1 MKITEYKTYD
11 QARRDFTWDKVWEVC
26 DGNKDRFNIT
36 HECIDRHAGKGT
48 AVRIKFSDGHSEQYT
63 FDEISGMSSQFAH
76 ALEREQVDFGDRVAI
91 MLDPSLEFY
100 VSLFGTLKR
109 GAVVVPC
116 FTLFGPEALQHRL
129 KDSGAKLLITSAEK
143 APLVGD
149 VPIHKVITVGPLFN
163 EWVGKESREYKRT
176 KETAGKD
183 LAILQYSSGTT
194 KKFPTAIDHFHRSV
208 ALLSPSGVFAMG
220 LRPGDRFF
228 CPSSP
233 AWGNGLWYGTFT
245 PLLLGIGTGT
255 ISGKFDEK
263 ILLSALEEFE
273 INNVHA
279 APTVWRRL
287 FSLGLLNNYK
297 LKVNKISFAGEPM
310 DVETFRQIKEK
321 FGVPPCSLYGST
333 EVGCIIV
340 DYGGFP
346 DWIVKEGAMGKPLLG
361 LDIRVVDKE
370 GKSVPPGQLGE
381 IVMVRRGKL
390 FPVKDSA
397 IVDEE
402 GYFWHKGRS
411 DDVIISAGWTISP
424 SEIEATLLK
433 HKEIEEVAVIGVPDK
448 DRGNIVKAFIK
459 VRTHRA
465 GLEQEIKDYVK
476 KNLSMHEYP
485 RIIEFV
491 DDFPKTPKGNIK
503 KHELLQR
510 STKLKGGSEQ
520 EKSGN
525 PQEQR

>member
-1 MKITEYKTYD
+1 MKITEYKTYEEAK
-11 QARRDFTWDKVWEVC
+11 QDFTWDKVWEIC
-26 DGNKDRFNIT
+26 EGNKNQFNIT
-36 HECIDRHAGKGT
+36 HECIDRHVGKGI
-48 AVRIKFSDGHSEQYT
+48 AFRIKFSDGHSKQYT
-63 FDEISGMSSQFAH
+63 FDQISSMSSQFAN
-76 ALEREQVDFGDRVAI
+76 ALEKDNIGFGDRVAI
-91 MLDPSLEFY
+91 MLEPSLEFY
-100 VSLFGTLKR
+100 VSLFGILKR

-116 FTLFGPEALQHRL
+116 FTLFGPEALQHRI
-129 KDSGAKLLITSAEK
+129 KDSGAKMLFTSAEK

-149 VPIHKVITVGPLFN
+149 VPIQKVITVGSKFD
-163 EWVGKESREYKRT
+163 EWVGKGSTEYERSR
-176 KETAGKD
+176 ETAGKD

-208 ALLSPSGVFAMG
+208 ALLSPSGLFAMG
-220 LRPGDRFF
+220 LKPGDRFF

-255 ISGKFDEK
+255 ISGKFNERV
-263 ILLSALEEFE
+263 LLEALQEFE

-287 FSLGLLNNYK
+287 FSSGLMDNYK
-297 LKVNKISFAGEPM
+297 LKVNKISYAGEPM
-310 DVETFRQIKEK
+310 DVDTFRHIREK
-321 FGVPPCSLYGST
+321 FGVPPSSLYGST

-346 DWIVKEGAMGKPLLG
+346 DWVVKEGAMGKPLLG
-361 LDIRVVDKE
+361 LDIRVVDKD
-370 GKSVPPGQLGE
+370 GNPVPLGHLGE
-381 IVMVRRGKL
+381 VVMGRRGKL

-397 IVDEE
+397 IVDED

-424 SEIEATLLK
+424 TEIESTLLK
-433 HKEIEEVAVIGVPDK
+433 HKDIEEAVVIGVPDK

-459 VRTHRA
+459 VRSQRP
-465 GLEQEIKDYVK
+465 GLEKEIKDYVK
-476 KNLSMHEYP
+476 ENLSKHEYP

-491 DDFPKTPKGNIK
+491 DELPKTPKGNVK
-503 KHELLQR
+503 KQELLER
-510 STKLKGGSEQ
+510 SLRQMGIQ
-520 EKSGN
+520 
-525 PQEQR
+525 P

>member
-1 MKITEYKTYD
+1 MKITEYRTLKEAET
-11 QARRDFTWDKVWEVC
+11 DFSWDKVWEIC
-26 DGNKDRFNIT
+26 DGTKDRFNIT
-36 HECIDRHAGKGT
+36 HECIDRHVGKGT

-63 FDEISGMSSQFAH
+63 FDQISAISSQFAN
-76 ALEREQVDFGDRVAI
+76 ALERERIGFGDRVAI

-129 KDSGAKLLITSAEK
+129 TDSSARMLITTEEK
-143 APLVGD
+143 APMVGD
-149 VPIHKVITVGPLFN
+149 VPIGRVITSGSMFDK
-163 EWVGKESREYKRT
+163 WVGKESKTYHRS
-176 KETAGKD
+176 KETAGAD

-208 ALLSPSGVFAMG
+208 ALLSPSGLFAMG
-220 LRPGDRFF
+220 LKPGDRFF

-255 ISGKFDEK
+255 VSGKFDEK
-263 ILLSALEEFE
+263 VLLDALEEFE

-287 FSLGLLNNYK
+287 FGSGLLKKYK

-346 DWIVKEGAMGKPLLG
+346 DYTVKEGAMGKPLLG

-370 GKSVPPGQLGE
+370 GKSVAPGQLGE
-381 IVMVRRGKL
+381 IVMGRRGKL

-397 IVDEE
+397 IVDED

-424 SEIEATLLK
+424 TEIEATLLK
-433 HKEIEEVAVIGVPDK
+433 HKEIEEAAVIGVPDK
-448 DRGNIVKAFIK
+448 DRGNIVKAFVK
-459 VRTHRA
+459 VRKQRP

-476 KNLSMHEYP
+476 DRLSKHEYP
-485 RIIEFV
+485 RSIEFV
-491 DDFPKTPKGNIK
+491 DEFPKTAKGNIK
-503 KHELLQR
+503 KQELLER
-510 STKLKGGSEQ
+510 SLQ
-520 EKSGN
+520 EK
-525 PQEQR
+525 

>member
-1 MKITEYKTYD
+1 MAIQHFRGRFLMKITEYKTLKE
-11 QARRDFTWDKVWEVC
+11 AESEFSWSKVWEIC

-36 HECIDRHAGKGT
+36 HECIDRHVGKGT
-48 AVRIKFSDGHSEQYT
+48 AVRIKFSDGHSEQYS
-63 FDEISGMSSQFAH
+63 FDEISGMSSQFAN
-76 ALEREQVDFGDRVAI
+76 ALERENIDFGDRVAI

-129 KDSGAKLLITSAEK
+129 KDSGAKLLITTAEK
-143 APLVGD
+143 AHLVGD
-149 VPIHKVITVGPLFN
+149 VPIKKVITVGSMFN
-163 EWVGKESREYKRT
+163 EWLGKESREYKRT
-176 KETAGKD
+176 KETAGED

-208 ALLSPSGVFAMG
+208 ALLSPSGLFAMG
-220 LRPGDRFF
+220 LKPGDRFF

-263 ILLSALEEFE
+263 VLLEALEEFE

-287 FSLGLLNNYK
+287 FSSGLLNNYK

-346 DWIVKEGAMGKPLLG
+346 DWTVKEGAMGKPLLG
-361 LDIRVVDKE
+361 LDIRVVDKG
-370 GKSVPPGQLGE
+370 GKSVAPGQLGE

-424 SEIEATLLK
+424 TEIEATLLK
-433 HKEIEEVAVIGVPDK
+433 HKEIEEAAVIGIPDK

-459 VRTHRA
+459 VRSPRP

-485 RIIEFV
+485 RSIEFV
-491 DDFPKTPKGNIK
+491 DDFPRTAKGNIK
-503 KHELLQR
+503 KQDLVER
-510 STKLKGGSEQ
+510 SLQ
-520 EKSGN
+520 EKKI
-525 PQEQR
+525 

>member
-1 MKITEYKTYD
+1 MKITEYRTYEE
-11 QARRDFTWDKVWEVC
+11 AKRDFTWDKVWEIC
-26 DGNKDRFNIT
+26 DGNKKQFNIT
-36 HECIDRHAGKGT
+36 HECIDRHVGKGT
-48 AVRIKFSDGHSEQYT
+48 AFRIKFSEGYSKQYT
-63 FDEISGMSSQFAH
+63 FDQISGMSSQFAN
-76 ALEREQVDFGDRVAI
+76 ALERDNIGFGDRVAI
-91 MLDPSLEFY
+91 MLEPSLEFY
-100 VSLFGTLKR
+100 VSLFGALKR

-116 FTLFGPEALQHRL
+116 FTLFGPEALQYRI
-129 KDSGAKLLITSAEK
+129 KDSGAKMLITSPEK
-143 APLVGD
+143 AGLLGD
-149 VPIHKVITVGPLFN
+149 VTIQKVITVGPMFD
-163 EWVGKESREYKRT
+163 EWVGKESTEYKRSR
-176 KETAGKD
+176 ETAGED

-194 KKFPTAIDHFHRSV
+194 KKYPTAIDHFHRSV
-208 ALLSPSGVFAMG
+208 ALLSPSGLFAMG
-220 LRPGDRFF
+220 LKPGDRFF

-233 AWGNGLWYGTFT
+233 AWGNGLWYGTLT

-255 ISGKFDEK
+255 ISGKFNERVM
-263 ILLSALEEFE
+263 LEALEEFE
-273 INNVHA
+273 INNLHA

-287 FSLGLLNNYK
+287 FSSGLLDHYK
-297 LKVNKISFAGEPM
+297 LQLKKISFAGEPM
-310 DVETFRQIKEK
+310 DIDTFRQIKKK
-321 FGVPPCSLYGST
+321 FGVSPCSLYGST

-346 DWIVKEGAMGKPLLG
+346 DWIVKEGAMGKPLPG

-370 GKSVPPGQLGE
+370 GKSVPLGQLGE

-397 IVDEE
+397 IVDED

-424 SEIEATLLK
+424 TEIEATLLK
-433 HKEIEEVAVIGVPDK
+433 HKDIEEAAVIGVPDK

-459 VRTHRA
+459 VRAKRP
-465 GLEQEIKDYVK
+465 GLEQDIKDYVK

-503 KHELLQR
+503 KHELLRR
-510 STKLKGGSEQ
+510 SIKPEESSEQ
-520 EKSGN
+520 DKREN
-525 PQEQR
+525 PRE